1 MPEHAPPS
9 QPSTPSTPDSPQP
22 GSLIELTIV
31 PSVAGAELIVAA
43 LKNHGVVSHAGLAES
58 GGGARIM
65 VGSADLARARG
76 LLAFIHNDSDRHN
89 PHATTWHPGNGEL
102 CPACGY
108 SLAGLLLSKVCPEC
122 GAPTIHEAAGF
133 PGHVHPEGKPIASSD
148 DTGPRTPNL
157 AIPPLLG
164 WRRGVLFVMI
174 GVLALAALIPTLI
187 ELFRLLR

>member
-1 MPEHAPPS
+1 MPEPVLPS
-9 QPSTPSTPDSPQP
+9 APSTPDSPQP
-22 GSLIELTIV
+22 GSLLELTVV
-31 PSVAGAELIVAA
+31 PSSASAELIVAS
-43 LKNHGVVSHAGLAES
+43 LKNHGVVSHAGPVES
-58 GGGARIM
+58 GGARIM
-65 VGSADLARARG
+65 VGSEDLARARG
-76 LLAFIHNDSDRHN
+76 LLAFIHHDSDRHN
-89 PHATTWHPGNGEL
+89 PHATTWRPGNGER

-164 WRRGVLFVMI
+164 WRRAVLFGMI
-174 GVLALAALIPTLI
+174 GVLALAALIPTLV